1 MNINKRN
8 RHQRSLWA
16 ATGIGVAALLL
27 VGTSLTASAGSN
39 VPATKGTVS
48 VNVGTKNI
56 SLKLPMRIGMFTSAG
71 TASFGGAEDTQMM
84 SFAKAHNMKVTFFDA
99 AFNSTTQFN
108 QIQTAIQDKKFNV
121 LVVLPVD
128 GQTICKELSQTA
140 PNAGLL
146 VVDVDQPLCG
156 RFTREGNAL
165 WQPGTLDYISGY
177 DTKTTLGQ
185 YIAAIA
191 KANPGPQT
199 VGVVEGV
206 ASDGLSTNIN
216 NIVAATEKSDP
227 NFKVVAT
234 ANTDYSSEAGYTDT
248 QSMLQAHP
256 DISVIISSQS
266 NITEGA
272 ARAISGLGDS
282 KKVYLA
288 DYGGDAA
295 VVALMKLGEV
305 SLTTPTWPTLE
316 GTTLMQVLINT
327 SHGKKAQR
335 LISLPFKVITPANVA
350 SYKPEY

>member
-1 MNINKRN
+1 MYKRN
-8 RHQRSLWA
+8 WHQRSRWA
-16 ATGIGVAALLL
+16 AMGVGIAALL
-27 VGTSLTASAGSN
+27 VAATSLTASAGSDT
-39 VPATKGTVS
+39 PATKGTVS
-48 VNVGTKNI
+48 VNVGTSKNI
-56 SLKLPMRIGMFTSAG
+56 ALKLPMRIGMFTSAG
-71 TASFGGAEDTQMM
+71 TATFGGAEDAAMKT
-84 SFAKAHNMKVTFFDA
+84 FAAAHKMTVTFFDA
-99 AFNSTTQFN
+99 AFDSTTQFD
-108 QIQTAIQDKKFNV
+108 QIQTAIKDKKFNV

-146 VVDVDQPLCG
+146 VIDVDQPLCG
-156 RFTREGNAL
+156 RFTKEGDAL

-177 DTKTTLGQ
+177 DTKTTLSE

-191 KANPGPQT
+191 AANPGSQT

-216 NIVAATEKSDP
+216 SIVAATEKSDP
-227 NFKVVAT
+227 GFNVVAT
-234 ANTDYSSEAGYTDT
+234 ANTDYSSEEGYTDT
-248 QSMLQAHP
+248 QAMLQAHP
-256 DISVIISSQS
+256 NISVIISSQS
-266 NITEGA
+266 DITEGA
-272 ARAISGLGDS
+272 ARAIAEAGDS

-305 SLTTPTWPTLE
+305 NMTTPTWPTLE
-316 GTTLMQVLINT
+316 GTTLMQVAINT
-327 SHGKKAQR
+327 SHGVKAKR